1 MRNDGRELGSL
12 REIKFIK
19 DFTKNPEG
27 SCLVNFGNTMVLCT
41 ATIEDR
47 VPVFLRGTGQGWI
60 TAEYS
65 MLPRATSQRT
75 DREASKGRLSGR
87 TQEIQRLIGR
97 SLRAALD
104 LNKLPGMQIKID
116 CDVLQADGG
125 TRTASIC
132 GGFVALKLAVQ
143 NAVQN
148 GMISENP
155 IINSVSAISCG
166 IVNGEILVDLNYLED
181 SSAQV
186 DANFVFNG
194 EGKIIEIQ
202 SSAEKNA
209 FEEEEFFKMFQMAK
223 EACKKIVELQ
233 YSV

>member
-12 REIKFIK
+12 REVKFIK

-27 SCLVNFGNTMVLCT
+27 SCLVSFGNTMVLCT
-41 ATIEDR
+41 ATIEDK

-65 MLPRATSQRT
+65 MLPRATLQRT
-75 DREASKGRLSGR
+75 DRESSKGKLSGR

-125 TRTASIC
+125 TRTTSIC

-143 NAVQN
+143 NAIKN
-148 GMISENP
+148 GIISENP
-155 IINSVSAISCG
+155 IVNSVSAISCG

-194 EGKIIEIQ
+194 DGKIIEIQ
-202 SSAEKNA
+202 SSAEKTV
-209 FEEEEFFKMFQMAK
+209 FEEEEFFKMFHLAK
-223 EACKKIVELQ
+223 QACKRIVELQ

>member
-1 MRNDGRELGSL
+1 MRNDGRELGAL
-12 REIKFIK
+12 REIKFIPE
-19 DFTKNPEG
+19 FTKNPEG